1 MKELSANIEY
11 FQNVEYKHFDKFGN
25 IKQMFQENELCRFLI
40 KKRIQTMDETAL
52 WTKLLQ
58 IEAELD
64 RRCLL
69 FQQRCKEIRQRYQI
83 NKKKLW

>member
-1 MKELSANIEY
+1 
-11 FQNVEYKHFDKFGN
+11 
-25 IKQMFQENELCRFLI
+25 
-40 KKRIQTMDETAL
+40 MDETAL